1 MGACAVWLQEVAD
14 MIAKRDG
21 YPANPE
27 HIFLTG
33 GCLPSLAACLSWGTV
48 LGACL
53 SSVAAEGAWLKH
65 CVAAGA
71 RLPHLPAALT
81 SSFSAPSTLPADGAS
96 VAVRLLLSAL
106 IRDSNDA
113 MLVPIPQYPLYS
125 ASIQLYGGTLL
136 PYNLKEQTGWS
147 MDFNEITRDVHAAR

>member
-1 MGACAVWLQEVAD
+1 
-14 MIAKRDG
+14 
-21 YPANPE
+21 
-27 HIFLTG
+27 
-33 GCLPSLAACLSWGTV
+33 
-48 LGACL
+48 
-53 SSVAAEGAWLKH
+53 
-65 CVAAGA
+65 
-71 RLPHLPAALT
+71 
-81 SSFSAPSTLPADGAS
+81 

-106 IRDSNDA
+106 IRDSSDA